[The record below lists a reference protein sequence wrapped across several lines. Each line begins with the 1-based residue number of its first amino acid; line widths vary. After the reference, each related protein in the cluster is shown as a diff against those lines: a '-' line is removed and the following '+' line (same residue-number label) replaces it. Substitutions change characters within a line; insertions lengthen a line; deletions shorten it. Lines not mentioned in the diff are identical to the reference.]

1 MMCART
7 LTTESEESRA
17 LISCQIEVM
26 NGMSVQEHAA
36 PESIST
42 LANWPPK
49 LALIFIRFPLLIM
62 LPMAMV
68 IFSRSA
74 RVVGR
79 AILAVLFFKLIHEV
93 YELFQQ
99 LRVVARGHFLV
110 MLRLFF

>member
-26 NGMSVQEHAA
+26 
-36 PESIST
+36 
-42 LANWPPK
+42 
-49 LALIFIRFPLLIM
+49 M
-62 LPMAMV
+62 LKC
-68 IFSRSA
+68 FD
-74 RVVGR
+74 
-79 AILAVLFFKLIHEV
+79 HEV

-99 LRVVARGHFLV
+99 LRVVARGRFLV